1 MPENRRFIVSSSP
14 HVGSSLFTRRIMI
27 HVAIALTFCLVAGVV
42 LYGFYSFFLVY
53 LAVFSALGAE
63 TLYNLIRKKPN
74 TILDGSAIVT
84 GMIVGLN
91 LPPTAPFYVAIIGSF
106 FAIMIV
112 KMLFGG
118 LGKNFANPA
127 ATARVFLLLA
137 WTSKMT
143 AFINPLDYAGGKVTA
158 QDFFSFRFIV
168 DFADKANYVTGAT
181 PLAGIKSAGMVGASN
196 VDVNLLDLLFGT
208 IGGSIGEVCAIAIIA
223 AAIYL
228 IAFKIIDWKIPT
240 IYLAS
245 CALFTLVL
253 YKNGWNYIL
262 PNLLSGGILFGAV
275 FMLTDYASSP
285 NTRWGTVIYAV
296 GAGLITMLI
305 RRFGG
310 MNEGVSFA
318 ILLMNLLVP
327 LIDKACRPK
336 PFGYKKPPKFKKK
349 EDAKNA

>member
-1 MPENRRFIVSSSP
+1 MSENQRFIVSSSP
-14 HVGSSLFTRRIMI
+14 HVGSTLSTRRIMI
-27 HVAIALTFCLVAGVV
+27 HVCIALSFCLIAGVV
-42 LYGFYSFFLVY
+42 LYGFYSLFLVL
-53 LAVFSALGAE
+53 LAVLSAVGAE
-63 TLYNLIRKKPN
+63 ALFCVITKKPL
-74 TILDGSAIVT
+74 TIWDASAIVT

-91 LPPTAPFYVAIIGSF
+91 LPPTAPFYVPIVGSV
-106 FAIMIV
+106 FAIMVV

-137 WTSKMT
+137 WTTKMT

-158 QDFFSFRFIV
+158 GDFFSFRFII
-168 DFADKANYVTGAT
+168 DFIDKANYVTGAT
-181 PLAGIKSAGMVGASN
+181 PLASIKANAIAGATTADAS
-196 VDVNLLDLLFGT
+196 LLDLLLGNV
-208 IGGSIGEVCAIAIIA
+208 GGSIGEVCAIAIIVA
-223 AAIYL
+223 GIYL
-228 IAFKIIDWKIPT
+228 IALKIIDWKIPVV
-240 IYLAS
+240 YLVS
-245 CALFTLVL
+245 CSLFTLIF
-253 YKNGWNYIL
+253 YKSGWNYIL

-285 NTRWGTVIYAV
+285 NTRWGTIIFSL
-296 GAGLITMLI
+296 GAGLITILI

-336 PFGYKKPPKFKKK
+336 PFGYKKPPKQKKGV
-349 EDAKNA
+349 EAHD

>member
-1 MPENRRFIVSSSP
+1 MSENQRFIVSSSP
-14 HVGSSLFTRRIMI
+14 HVGSTLSTRRIMI
-27 HVAIALTFCLVAGVV
+27 HVCIALSFCLIAGVV
-42 LYGFYSFFLVY
+42 LYGFYSLFLVL
-53 LAVFSALGAE
+53 LAVLSAVGAE
-63 TLYNLIRKKPN
+63 ALFCVITKKPL
-74 TILDGSAIVT
+74 TIWDASAIVT

-91 LPPTAPFYVAIIGSF
+91 LPPTAPFYVPIVGSV
-106 FAIMIV
+106 FAIMVV

-158 QDFFSFRFIV
+158 GDFFSFRFII
-168 DFADKANYVTGAT
+168 DFVDKANYVTGAT
-181 PLAGIKSAGMVGASN
+181 PLASIKANAIAGATTADAS
-196 VDVNLLDLLFGT
+196 LLDLLLGNV
-208 IGGSIGEVCAIAIIA
+208 GGSIGEVCAIAIIVA
-223 AAIYL
+223 GIYL
-228 IAFKIIDWKIPT
+228 IALKIIDWKIPVV
-240 IYLAS
+240 YLVS
-245 CALFTLVL
+245 CSLFTLIF
-253 YKNGWNYIL
+253 YKSGWNYIL

-285 NTRWGTVIYAV
+285 NTRWGTIIFSL
-296 GAGLITMLI
+296 GAGLITILI

-336 PFGYKKPPKFKKK
+336 PFGYKKPPKQKKGV
-349 EDAKNA
+349 EAHD

>member
-1 MPENRRFIVSSSP
+1 MSESKRFIVSSSP
-14 HVGSSLFTRRIMI
+14 HVGSSLFTRKIMI
-27 HVAIALTFCLVAGVV
+27 HVCIALTFCLIAGTV
-42 LYGFYSFFLVY
+42 LYGFYSLFLVL
-53 LAVFSALGAE
+53 LAVLSAVGAE
-63 TLYNLIRKKPN
+63 ALYCVIRKKPL
-74 TILDGSAIVT
+74 TIWDASAIVT

-91 LPPTAPFYVAIIGSF
+91 LPPTAPFYLPIVGSV

-137 WTSKMT
+137 WTTKMT

-158 QDFFSFRFIV
+158 GDFFSFRFIV

-181 PLAGIKSAGMVGASN
+181 PLAGIKADAIAGLGSTDAS
-196 VDVNLLDLLFGT
+196 LLDLFLGNV
-208 IGGSIGEVCAIAIIA
+208 GGSIGEVCAVAIILG
-223 AAIYL
+223 AIYL
-228 IAFKIIDWKIPT
+228 IALKIIDWKIPAV
-240 IYLAS
+240 YLTS
-245 CALFTLVL
+245 CALFTLIF

-285 NTRWGTVIYAV
+285 NTRWGVIIYSA

-327 LIDKACRPK
+327 LIDKACRPR
-336 PFGYKKPPKFKKK
+336 PFGYKKPPKKKK
-349 EDAKNA
+349 GAEA

>member
-1 MPENRRFIVSSSP
+1 MSENQRFIVSSSP
-14 HVGSSLFTRRIMI
+14 HVGSTLSTRRIMI
-27 HVAIALTFCLVAGVV
+27 HVCIALSFCLIAGVV
-42 LYGFYSFFLVY
+42 LYGFYSFFLVL
-53 LAVFSALGAE
+53 LAVLSAVGAE
-63 TLYNLIRKKPN
+63 ALFCVITKKPL
-74 TILDGSAIVT
+74 TIWDASAIVT

-91 LPPTAPFYVAIIGSF
+91 LPPTAPFYVPIVGSV
-106 FAIMIV
+106 FAIMVV

-158 QDFFSFRFIV
+158 GDFFSFRFII
-168 DFADKANYVTGAT
+168 DFTDKANYVTGAT
-181 PLAGIKSAGMVGASN
+181 PLASIKANAIAGATTADAS
-196 VDVNLLDLLFGT
+196 LLDLLLGNV
-208 IGGSIGEVCAIAIIA
+208 GGSIGEVCAIAIIVA
-223 AAIYL
+223 GIYL
-228 IAFKIIDWKIPT
+228 IALKIIDWKIPVV
-240 IYLAS
+240 YLVS
-245 CALFTLVL
+245 CSLFTLIF
-253 YKNGWNYIL
+253 YKSGWNYIL

-285 NTRWGTVIYAV
+285 NTRWGTIIFSL
-296 GAGLITMLI
+296 GAGLITILI

-336 PFGYKKPPKFKKK
+336 PFGYKKPPKQKKGV
-349 EDAKNA
+349 EAHD

>member
-1 MPENRRFIVSSSP
+1 MSENQRFIVSSSP
-14 HVGSSLFTRRIMI
+14 HVGSTLSTRRIMI
-27 HVAIALTFCLVAGVV
+27 HVCIALSFCLIAGVV
-42 LYGFYSFFLVY
+42 LYGFYSLFLVL
-53 LAVFSALGAE
+53 LAVLSAVGAE
-63 TLYNLIRKKPN
+63 ALFCVITKKPL
-74 TILDGSAIVT
+74 TIWDASAIVT

-91 LPPTAPFYVAIIGSF
+91 LPPTAPFYVPIVGSV
-106 FAIMIV
+106 FAIMVV

-158 QDFFSFRFIV
+158 GDFFSFRFII
-168 DFADKANYVTGAT
+168 DFIDKANYVTGAT
-181 PLAGIKSAGMVGASN
+181 PLASIKANAIAGATTADAS
-196 VDVNLLDLLFGT
+196 LLDLLLGNV
-208 IGGSIGEVCAIAIIA
+208 GGSIGEVCAIAIIVA
-223 AAIYL
+223 GIYL
-228 IAFKIIDWKIPT
+228 IALKIIDWKIPVV
-240 IYLAS
+240 YLVS
-245 CALFTLVL
+245 CSLFTLIF
-253 YKNGWNYIL
+253 YKSGWNYIL

-285 NTRWGTVIYAV
+285 NTRWGTIIFSA
-296 GAGLITMLI
+296 GAGLITILI

-336 PFGYKKPPKFKKK
+336 PFGYKKPPKQKKGV
-349 EDAKNA
+349 EAHD

>member
-1 MPENRRFIVSSSP
+1 MSENQRFIVSSSP
-14 HVGSSLFTRRIMI
+14 HVGSTLSTRRIMI
-27 HVAIALTFCLVAGVV
+27 HVCIALSFCLIAGVV
-42 LYGFYSFFLVY
+42 LYGFYSLFLVL
-53 LAVFSALGAE
+53 LAVLSAVGAE
-63 TLYNLIRKKPN
+63 ALFCVITKKPL
-74 TILDGSAIVT
+74 TIWDASAIVT

-91 LPPTAPFYVAIIGSF
+91 LPPTAPFYVPIVGSV
-106 FAIMIV
+106 FAIMVV

-158 QDFFSFRFIV
+158 GDFFSFRFII
-168 DFADKANYVTGAT
+168 DFIDKANYVTGAT
-181 PLAGIKSAGMVGASN
+181 PLASIKANAIAGATTADAS
-196 VDVNLLDLLFGT
+196 LLDLLLGNV
-208 IGGSIGEVCAIAIIA
+208 GGSIGEVCAIAIIVA
-223 AAIYL
+223 GIYL
-228 IAFKIIDWKIPT
+228 IALKIIDWKIPVV
-240 IYLAS
+240 YLVS
-245 CALFTLVL
+245 CSLFTLIF
-253 YKNGWNYIL
+253 YKSGWNYIL

-285 NTRWGTVIYAV
+285 NTRWGTIIFSL
-296 GAGLITMLI
+296 GAGLITILI

-336 PFGYKKPPKFKKK
+336 PFGYKKPPKQKKGV
-349 EDAKNA
+349 EAHD

>member
-1 MPENRRFIVSSSP
+1 MSENKRFIVSSSP
-14 HVGSSLFTRRIMI
+14 HVGSSLSTTKIMI
-27 HVAIALTFCLVAGVV
+27 HVCIALSFCLVAGVV
-42 LYGFYSFFLVY
+42 LYGFYSLFLVV
-53 LAVFSALGAE
+53 LAVLSAVGAE
-63 TLYNLIRKKPN
+63 ALYCVITKKPL
-74 TILDGSAIVT
+74 TIKDFSSVVT

-91 LPPTAPFYVAIIGSF
+91 LPPTAPFYAPIVGSV

-137 WTSKMT
+137 WTTKMT
-143 AFINPLDYAGGKVTA
+143 AFINPLDYAGGKVSA
-158 QDFFSFRFIV
+158 GDFFSFRFIV
-168 DFADKANYVTGAT
+168 DFLDKSSYVTGAT
-181 PLAGIKSAGMVGASN
+181 PLASIKADAISGAVST
-196 VDVNLLDLLFGT
+196 DVSLLDLFLGN
-208 IGGSIGEVCAIAIIA
+208 IGGSIGEVCALAIIVG
-223 AAIYL
+223 AIYL
-228 IAFKIIDWKIPT
+228 LVFKIIDWKIPVV
-240 IYLAS
+240 YLLS
-245 CALFTLVL
+245 CSLFTLIF

-285 NTRWGTVIYAV
+285 NTRLGTIIFSF
-296 GAGLITMLI
+296 GAGLITILI
-305 RRFGG
+305 RRYGG

-336 PFGYKKPPKFKKK
+336 AFGYQKPPKKKK
-349 EDAKNA
+349 GVEAHE

>member
-1 MPENRRFIVSSSP
+1 MSENQRFIVSSSP
-14 HVGSSLFTRRIMI
+14 HVGSTLSTRRIMI
-27 HVAIALTFCLVAGVV
+27 HVCIALSFCLIAGVV
-42 LYGFYSFFLVY
+42 LYGFYSFFLVL
-53 LAVFSALGAE
+53 LAVLSAVGAE
-63 TLYNLIRKKPN
+63 ALFCVITKKPL
-74 TILDGSAIVT
+74 TIWDASAIVT

-91 LPPTAPFYVAIIGSF
+91 LPPTAPFYVPIVGSV
-106 FAIMIV
+106 FAIMVV

-137 WTSKMT
+137 WTTKMT

-158 QDFFSFRFIV
+158 GDFFSFRFII
-168 DFADKANYVTGAT
+168 DFTDKANYVTGAT
-181 PLAGIKSAGMVGASN
+181 PLASIKANAIAGATTADAS
-196 VDVNLLDLLFGT
+196 LLDLLLGNV
-208 IGGSIGEVCAIAIIA
+208 GGSIGEVCAIAIIVA
-223 AAIYL
+223 GIYL
-228 IAFKIIDWKIPT
+228 IALKIIDWKIPVV
-240 IYLAS
+240 YLVS
-245 CALFTLVL
+245 CSLFTLIF
-253 YKNGWNYIL
+253 YKSGWNYIL

-285 NTRWGTVIYAV
+285 NTRWGTIIFSL
-296 GAGLITMLI
+296 GAGLITILI

-336 PFGYKKPPKFKKK
+336 PFGYKKPPKQKKGV
-349 EDAKNA
+349 EAHD

>member
-1 MPENRRFIVSSSP
+1 MSESKRFIVSSSP
-14 HVGSSLFTRRIMI
+14 HVGSTLFTRKIMI
-27 HVAIALTFCLVAGVV
+27 HVCIALTFCLIAGTV
-42 LYGFYSFFLVY
+42 LYGFYSLFLVL
-53 LAVFSALGAE
+53 LAVLSAVGAE
-63 TLYNLIRKKPN
+63 ALYCVIRKKPL
-74 TILDGSAIVT
+74 TIWDASAIVT

-91 LPPTAPFYVAIIGSF
+91 LPPTAPFYLPIVGSV

-137 WTSKMT
+137 WTTKMT
-143 AFINPLDYAGGKVTA
+143 AFVNPLNYAGGKVTA
-158 QDFFSFRFIV
+158 GDFFSFRFIV

-181 PLAGIKSAGMVGASN
+181 PLAGIKADASAGLGSTDAS
-196 VDVNLLDLLFGT
+196 LLDLFLGNV
-208 IGGSIGEVCAIAIIA
+208 GGSIGEVCAVAIILG
-223 AAIYL
+223 AIYL
-228 IAFKIIDWKIPT
+228 IALKIIDWKIPAV
-240 IYLAS
+240 YLTS
-245 CALFTLVL
+245 CALFTLIF

-285 NTRWGTVIYAV
+285 NTRWGVIIYSA

-336 PFGYKKPPKFKKK
+336 PFGYKKPPKKKK
-349 EDAKNA
+349 GAEA

>member
-1 MPENRRFIVSSSP
+1 MSENKRFIVSSSP
-14 HVGSSLFTRRIMI
+14 HVGSTLFTRRIMI
-27 HVAIALTFCLVAGVV
+27 HVCIALTFCVIAGTV
-42 LYGFYSFFLVY
+42 LYGFYSLFLVL
-53 LAVFSALGAE
+53 LAVLSAVGAE
-63 TLYNLIRKKPN
+63 ALYCVIAKKPL
-74 TILDGSAIVT
+74 TIWDASAIVT

-91 LPPTAPFYVAIIGSF
+91 LPPTAPFYVPIVGSV
-106 FAIMIV
+106 FAIMLV

-137 WTSKMT
+137 WTTKMT

-158 QDFFSFRFIV
+158 GDFFSFRFII

-181 PLAGIKSAGMVGASN
+181 PLANIKADAIAGATST
-196 VDVNLLDLLFGT
+196 DVNLLDLLLGT
-208 IGGSIGEVCAIAIIA
+208 TGGSIGEVCAVVIIFA
-223 AAIYL
+223 ALYL
-228 IAFKIIDWKIPT
+228 IIFKIIDWKIPVV
-240 IYLAS
+240 YLTS
-245 CALFTLVL
+245 CALFTLIF

-285 NTRWGTVIYAV
+285 NTRWGTVIYAF

-305 RRFGG
+305 RRYGG

-336 PFGYKKPPKFKKK
+336 AFGYKKPPKKKK
-349 EDAKNA
+349 EKEANA

>member
-1 MPENRRFIVSSSP
+1 MSENKRFIVSSSP

-27 HVAIALTFCLVAGVV
+27 HVCIALTFCLIAGVV
-42 LYGFYSFFLVY
+42 LYGFYSLFLVL
-53 LAVFSALGAE
+53 LAVLSAVGAE
-63 TLYNLIRKKPN
+63 ALYCVITKKPL
-74 TILDGSAIVT
+74 TIGDASAVVT

-91 LPPTAPFYVAIIGSF
+91 LPPTAPFYVPIVGSV

-143 AFINPLDYAGGKVTA
+143 AFVNPLDYAGGKVTA
-158 QDFFSFRFIV
+158 GDFFSFRFII

-181 PLAGIKSAGMVGASN
+181 PLAGIKADALSGAVSTEA
-196 VDVNLLDLLFGT
+196 NLLDLLLGNV
-208 IGGSIGEVCAIAIIA
+208 GGSIGEVCAIAIIVA
-223 AAIYL
+223 GIYL
-228 IAFKIIDWKIPT
+228 IALKIIDWKIPLV
-240 IYLAS
+240 YLTS
-245 CALFTLVL
+245 CAIFTLIF

-285 NTRWGTVIYAV
+285 NTRWGTIIFAT

-305 RRFGG
+305 RRYGG

-336 PFGYKKPPKFKKK
+336 AFGYKKPPKKKK
-349 EDAKNA
+349 GVDAE

>member
-1 MPENRRFIVSSSP
+1 MSENKRFIVSSSP
-14 HVGSSLFTRRIMI
+14 HVGSSLSTTKIMV
-27 HVAIALTFCLVAGVV
+27 HVCIALSFCLVAGVV
-42 LYGFYSFFLVY
+42 LYGFYSLFLVL
-53 LAVFSALGAE
+53 LAVLSAVGAE
-63 TLYNLIRKKPN
+63 ALFCVITKKPL
-74 TILDGSAIVT
+74 TIKDASAVVT

-91 LPPTAPFYVAIIGSF
+91 LPPTAPFYVPIVGSI

-137 WTSKMT
+137 WTTKMT

-158 QDFFSFRFIV
+158 GDFFSFRFIV

-181 PLAGIKSAGMVGASN
+181 PLAGIKANALVGATTSGA
-196 VDVNLLDLLFGT
+196 NLLDLFLGNV
-208 IGGSIGEVCAIAIIA
+208 GGSIGEVCAIAIILG
-223 AAIYL
+223 AIYL
-228 IAFKIIDWKIPT
+228 IIFKIIDWKIPVV
-240 IYLAS
+240 YLAS
-245 CALFTLVL
+245 CSLFTLIF
-253 YKNGWNYIL
+253 YKSGWNYIL

-285 NTRWGTVIYAV
+285 NTRLGTIIFSL
-296 GAGLITMLI
+296 GAGLITILI
-305 RRFGG
+305 RRYGG

-336 PFGYKKPPKFKKK
+336 PFGYQKPPKKKK
-349 EDAKNA
+349 GVEAHE

>member
-1 MPENRRFIVSSSP
+1 MSENQRFIVSSSP
-14 HVGSSLFTRRIMI
+14 HVGSTLSTRRIMI
-27 HVAIALTFCLVAGVV
+27 HVCIALSFCLIAGVV
-42 LYGFYSFFLVY
+42 LYGFYSFFLVL
-53 LAVFSALGAE
+53 LAVLSAVGAE
-63 TLYNLIRKKPN
+63 ALFCVITKKPL
-74 TILDGSAIVT
+74 TIWDASAIVT

-91 LPPTAPFYVAIIGSF
+91 LPPTAPFYVPIVGSV
-106 FAIMIV
+106 FAIMVV

-158 QDFFSFRFIV
+158 GDFFSFRFII
-168 DFADKANYVTGAT
+168 DFIDKANYVTGAT
-181 PLAGIKSAGMVGASN
+181 PLASIKANAIAGATTADAS
-196 VDVNLLDLLFGT
+196 LLDLLLGNV
-208 IGGSIGEVCAIAIIA
+208 GGSIGEVCAIAIIVA
-223 AAIYL
+223 GIYL
-228 IAFKIIDWKIPT
+228 IALKIIDWKIPVV
-240 IYLAS
+240 YLVS
-245 CALFTLVL
+245 CSLFTLIF
-253 YKNGWNYIL
+253 YKSGWNYIL

-285 NTRWGTVIYAV
+285 NTRWGTIIFSL
-296 GAGLITMLI
+296 GAGLITILI

-336 PFGYKKPPKFKKK
+336 PFGYKKPPKQKKGV
-349 EDAKNA
+349 EAHD

>member
-1 MPENRRFIVSSSP
+1 MSESKRFIVSSSP
-14 HVGSSLFTRRIMI
+14 HVGSTLFTQRIMI
-27 HVAIALTFCLVAGVV
+27 HVCIALTFCMIAGTV
-42 LYGFYSFFLVY
+42 LYGFYSLFLVL
-53 LAVFSALGAE
+53 LAVLSAVGAE
-63 TLYNLIRKKPN
+63 ALYCVMRKKPL
-74 TILDGSAIVT
+74 TIWDASAIVT

-91 LPPTAPFYVAIIGSF
+91 LPPTAPFYLPIVGSV
-106 FAIMIV
+106 FAIMLV

-137 WTSKMT
+137 WTTKMT
-143 AFINPLDYAGGKVTA
+143 AFINPLDYAGGNVSA
-158 QDFFSFRFIV
+158 GDFFSFRFIV
-168 DFADKANYVTGAT
+168 DFANKANYVTGAT
-181 PLAGIKSAGMVGASN
+181 PLAGIKADAIAGLGSTE
-196 VDVNLLDLLFGT
+196 VNLLDLLLGNV
-208 IGGSIGEVCAIAIIA
+208 GGSIGEVCAIAIILG
-223 AAIYL
+223 AIYL
-228 IAFKIIDWKIPT
+228 IVLKIIDWKIPAV
-240 IYLAS
+240 YLTS
-245 CALFTLVL
+245 CALFTLIF

-285 NTRWGTVIYAV
+285 NTRWGVIIYSA

-336 PFGYKKPPKFKKK
+336 PFGYKKPPKKKK
-349 EDAKNA
+349 GVEA